1 MTVTITQP
9 PVLAARNLCAEHDGK
24 QVLHGIDLWLESGCW
39 LALVGPNGAGKST
52 LLRCLAGLQTL
63 TAGHLKLRG
72 RDIFEWQPLQRA
84 AYLSWMGQ
92 QDGLGEG
99 LTVRD
104 TVALG
109 RLPFLGWM
117 GLGWMR
123 AADEHAVMQAMLD
136 TGLET
141 LANRRIETLSGGEQQ
156 RVRLARSLCVNAHL
170 MLLDEPT
177 SYLDV
182 PHQRLLTQ
190 VLQREARAGRT
201 IISSV
206 HDLSLALLADQV
218 AVIDQGRIVA
228 LGRSDDTLVHRA
240 IEQVFRQAVSI
251 QPVQERWVAVPQL

>member
-1 MTVTITQP
+1 MTVQHTHTP
-9 PVLAARNLCAEHDGK
+9 LLAARHVGAEHDGK
-24 QVLHGIDLWLESGCW
+24 QVLHGVDLWLEPGCW

-52 LLRCLAGLQTL
+52 LLRCLAGLQAL
-63 TAGHLKLRG
+63 TEGHIKFMG
-72 RDIFEWQPLQRA
+72 RNLDEWSPRERALQ
-84 AYLSWMGQ
+84 LSWMGQ

-109 RLPFLGWM
+109 RLPYLGWM
-117 GLGWMR
+117 GLGWLR
-123 AADEHAVMQAMLD
+123 AADEHAIAQALLD

-141 LANRRIETLSGGEQQ
+141 MAHRRLETLSGGEQQ
-156 RVRLARSLCVNAHL
+156 RVRLARSLCVKAQL
-170 MLLDEPT
+170 VLLDEPT

-182 PHQRLLTQ
+182 PHQRLLTR
-190 VLQREARAGRT
+190 VLQREAREGRT

-228 LGRSDDTLVHRA
+228 AGRSDDTLVHRA

-251 QPVQERWVAVPQL
+251 MPVQERWVAVPQL